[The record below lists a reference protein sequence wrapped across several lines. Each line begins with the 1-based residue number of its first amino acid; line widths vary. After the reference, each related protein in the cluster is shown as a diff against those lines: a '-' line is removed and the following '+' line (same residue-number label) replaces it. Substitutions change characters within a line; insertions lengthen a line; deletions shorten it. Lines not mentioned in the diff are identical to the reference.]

1 MKIGISGKSGSGK
14 SSVARYI
21 SDKLGFI
28 LVDLDIVSKNIRDKY
43 KKEIQELVKKEIIV
57 DDKIDSKKL
66 GEILFEDKELMDKY
80 NLYIYQKQLD
90 VLKEYE
96 NDNIVIDSM
105 FLPIMDIFNE
115 LDFKIYV
122 KCDDII
128 RMERVIK
135 RDSVSKEY
143 FLARDKNSLNYNEGD
158 FDFIINNENGFSGQV
173 ETILEKIKKWFDIT
187 FFIWNIVLDVL
198 IGLFV
203 LIQVY

>member
-173 ETILEKIKKWFDIT
+173 ETILEKIKK
-187 FFIWNIVLDVL
+187 
-198 IGLFV
+198 
-203 LIQVY
+203 